1 MTIIPPCSPSRAQAA
16 LPYLTVLTAGSE
28 LVAVVRKMCDFT
40 LDAVARRERGEV
52 TTASQ
57 ELGGQAPYYS
67 SCAIVPSS

>member
-1 MTIIPPCSPSRAQAA
+1 MPCASLPSHDNHPALLTIPSLQAA

-57 ELGGQAPYYS
+57 ELGGI
-67 SCAIVPSS
+67 AIL